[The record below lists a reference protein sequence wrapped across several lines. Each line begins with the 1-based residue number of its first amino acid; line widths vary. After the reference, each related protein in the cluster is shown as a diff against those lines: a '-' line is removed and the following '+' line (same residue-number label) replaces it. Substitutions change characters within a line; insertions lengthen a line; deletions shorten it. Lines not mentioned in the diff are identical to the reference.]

1 MFGKAREEKAGCI
14 KKFQLKINKN
24 NWAIIGGSSG
34 SSLLFFFFKSRCG
47 DKCVKEERLCDGG
60 YMWIERNIVQS
71 RCKKTRFV
79 NFSIV
84 RLWGWLLL
92 GSKTKRLQINGGEE

>member
-1 MFGKAREEKAGCI
+1 MFGKAREEKEGCI
-14 KKFQLKINKN
+14 KKFQLKINEN
-24 NWAIIGGSSG
+24 NWAIFGGSSG

-92 GSKTKRLQINGGEE
+92 GSETKCLQVNGGEE